1 MVQWLEVLLG
11 VETMVKLTRLTT
23 KTMQVILLEVNFRST
38 LRRVV
43 AAGGP
48 PGSVG
53 LEGQGH
59 RVLVEA
65 VRVYDYEK
73 DALFTVFCS
82 IDVKSL

>member
-1 MVQWLEVLLG
+1 MVQWLEALPG
-11 VETMVKLTRLTT
+11 VETMVKLMRLTT

-38 LRRVV
+38 LHQAV
-43 AAGGP
+43 AAAGP

-53 LEGQGH
+53 SEGQGH

>member
-1 MVQWLEVLLG
+1 MVQRLAPLKG
-11 VETMVKLTRLTT
+11 AETMVKLTRLIT

-38 LRRVV
+38 LRRAV
-43 AAGGP
+43 AVEGP